1 MLNHALIFGLPP
13 LHDDLFSNLKWER
26 VKMSGKSLIMPLGFA
41 ALALSGLLFQLI
53 SHAMHMPV
61 TLLQP

>member
-1 MLNHALIFGLPP
+1 LNV
-13 LHDDLFSNLKWER
+13 KRER

>member
-1 MLNHALIFGLPP
+1 MFGLLILP
-13 LHDDLFSNLKWER
+13 DDLFLNVKRER